1 MCYIAQKM
9 VIMICVKIIL
19 GVIVNFPSVYG
30 YLEGTSEIVY
40 GDKKETNGYNLDPS
54 WILYDAYRPEGIQQ
68 SSILQRPWKKSPNSF
83 AETADF
89 SPFLAEADEYSG
101 RKNIEICR
109 SSESYYL
116 TMLFLIY
123 SKFLSNDFFSLFR
136 DWSNATIVWDCKLGA
151 CTWWYIG
158 NKHYSFSILLFVLR
172 SFCSVL
178 YIVLFFL

>member
-109 SSESYYL
+109 RAKSYYFFFIRNF
-116 TMLFLIY
+116 FLMI
-123 SKFLSNDFFSLFR
+123 FFSLFR
-136 DWSNATIVWDCKLGA
+136 D
-151 CTWWYIG
+151 
-158 NKHYSFSILLFVLR
+158 
-172 SFCSVL
+172 
-178 YIVLFFL
+178 